1 MDSAADRGPE
11 AGSSVAL
18 LRGMM
23 DPIRSIYEDD
33 PDMIEI
39 VREFADELP
48 SRAEAVE
55 ALLRQADLG
64 ELQRLVH
71 QLKGA
76 GGGYGFAA
84 VTEMAAALEQA
95 LKDGADAAAL
105 EARASV
111 LCETLRA
118 VEVSKE
124 V

>member
-1 MDSAADRGPE
+1 
-11 AGSSVAL
+11 
-18 LRGMM
+18 M

-48 SRAEAVE
+48 SRAESAE
-55 ALLRQADLG
+55 TLLRQGDLG
-64 ELQRLVH
+64 ELQRLAH

-84 VTEMAAALEQA
+84 VTEVAAALEQA
-95 LKDGADAAAL
+95 LKDGVEAAVL
-105 EARASV
+105 DARASA

>member
-1 MDSAADRGPE
+1 ME
-11 AGSSVAL
+11 
-18 LRGMM
+18 
-23 DPIRSIYEDD
+23 PIRSIYESD

-39 VREFADELP
+39 VQEFAQELP
-48 SRAEAVE
+48 SRAESAE
-55 ALLRQADLG
+55 TLLKQGDLG
-64 ELQRLVH
+64 ELQRLAH

-84 VTEMAAALEQA
+84 VTEVAAALEQA
-95 LKDGADAAAL
+95 LKDGVEVAVLD
-105 EARASV
+105 ARASA